1 MKVSVIGTGYVG
13 LVVGTCLAESGNDVV
28 CVDSAALKIDA
39 LKAGR
44 IPIYEPGLEELVER
58 NAREGRLEFTTDL
71 PDAVR
76 RTEIVFIAVGTP
88 SAADGSADLSAVF
101 SVAGEIAG
109 AMDGYRLVVTK
120 STVPV
125 GTAGKVAGIIAE
137 QTDHP
142 FDVASNPEFMKEGAA
157 VDDFMKPDRV
167 VVGTDSERAR
177 ETLRELYS
185 PFVRTGAPILMMNPR
200 SAEMTKYAAN
210 CMLACRISLMNE
222 FARLAD
228 GLGADISS
236 VREAVGFDSRIGS
249 KFLFPG
255 LGYGGS
261 CFPKDVRAMI
271 MMGRTHGVPVKLLE
285 GVDEVNEAQK
295 NYFVPKI
302 IEHFGGSVD
311 GRKIAV
317 WGIAFK
323 PRTDDIRE
331 AASLVIIEALLG
343 KGARV
348 SAYDPE
354 ATDNARR
361 VLGDRVDFAAAPY
374 EALAEADALVVITE
388 WNEFRRPDYARM
400 KELMKTPVVFDGR
413 NIYSL
418 EVMER
423 EGFTYYGV
431 GRGGRGGRGG
441 GGGRGH
447 R

>member
-1 MKVSVIGTGYVG
+1 MKVSVVGTGYVG
-13 LVVGTCLAESGNDVV
+13 LVVGTCLAESGNDVL
-28 CVDSAALKIDA
+28 CVDSVAEKVESLI
-39 LKAGR
+39 AGR

-58 NAREGRLEFTTDL
+58 NCREGRLEFTTNL
-71 PDAVR
+71 ADAVLR
-76 RTEIVFIAVGTP
+76 SEIVFIAVGTP
-88 SAADGSADLSAVF
+88 SADDGSADLSAVF
-101 SVAGEIAG
+101 SVAEGIAR

-125 GTAGKVAGIIAE
+125 GTAERVTEIISGN
-137 QTDHP
+137 TDHP
-142 FDVASNPEFMKEGAA
+142 FDVASNPEFLKEGAA

-167 VVGTDSERAR
+167 VVGADSEKAR
-177 ETLRELYS
+177 EMLRELYS
-185 PFVRTGAPILMMNPR
+185 PLVRTGAPILVMDAR
-200 SAEMTKYAAN
+200 SAEMSKYAAN

-222 FARLAD
+222 FASLAD

-271 MMGRTHGVPVKLLE
+271 MMGKTHGVPVKLLE
-285 GVDEVNEAQK
+285 GIDEVNEAQK
-295 NYFVPKI
+295 NYFVPKVVR
-302 IEHFGGSVD
+302 HFGGSVD
-311 GRKIAV
+311 GKKVAV

-331 AASLVIIEALLG
+331 APAIVIIEALLG

-348 SAYDPE
+348 AAYDPE
-354 ATDNARR
+354 ASENARA
-361 VLGDRVDFAAAPY
+361 VFGDRVEFASAPY
-374 EALAEADALVVITE
+374 EALEGADAVIVVTE
-388 WNEFRRPDYARM
+388 WNEFRRPDYVRM

-413 NIYSL
+413 NIYSP

-431 GRGGRGGRGG
+431 GRGCT
-441 GGGRGH
+441 
-447 R
+447 